1 MSRARSV
8 PRPVRDKPPS
18 GERHPFV
25 SHELTV
31 MHESAHVRGRCRP
44 WSVPVKRFAAPTSRG
59 AKFWWNDL
67 LGGAVPHDSVNLLG
81 GITHLPLA
89 YPSGKV
95 RLAVNQYLVYERR
108 GLDYISPKRVDDLF
122 ASTEIADRVFRLG
135 EPQRMLEVNGMIV
148 PGHPLTEVGKRQM
161 LWMEYHVGGT
171 NASNVS
177 SDGNVSKGVYDGT
190 WCAGTTSRSG
200 RSASGRRTSR
210 TTRWSPRR
218 PSPAPSC
225 TGCHTAK
232 TRPLEGIR
240 LTREK

>member
-1 MSRARSV
+1 
-8 PRPVRDKPPS
+8 
-18 GERHPFV
+18 
-25 SHELTV
+25 

>member
-108 GLDYISPKRVDDLF
+108 GLDYLSPIPVD
-122 ASTEIADRVFRLG
+122 EIFDDPEAGERLFRLG
-135 EPQRMLEVNGMIV
+135 EPQGMFEVNGMIV
-148 PGHPLTEVGKRQM
+148 PGKKVDAVGKRDT
-161 LWMEYHVGGT
+161 LWLEYHVGTT
-171 NASNVS
+171 NASNTV
-177 SDGNVSKGVYDGT
+177 SDGNVQKGVYGRFVARWYNQSLGGFGFWTPNIVDEQMI
-190 WCAGTTSRSG
+190 
-200 RSASGRRTSR
+200 RSAN
-210 TTRWSPRR
+210 
-218 PSPAPSC
+218 A
-225 TGCHTAK
+225 TGPNGNRIIADTAFQSE
-232 TRPLEGIR
+232 RVSVGP
-240 LTREK
+240 